1 MKQIL
6 DAILNEKPK
15 KLILDTDTYNEV
27 DDQFAVAYA
36 MLSPELQMLS
46 FNAAP
51 FLNNRSS
58 SAEDGMEKSFNEL
71 IRITSLTKPDHNIPI
86 YRGSRFFMTDRSI
99 PVDSPAAHN
108 IIDTVK
114 GLPAGERLYIAVIG
128 AATNVA
134 SALVMCPE
142 IKERITVVWLAGN
155 SYMSGQ
161 PREFNMHGDL
171 CAAQIMFDCG
181 VPLLQIPCDG
191 VCTELATTIPE
202 LDCYLKGKNELCDYL
217 CGIVRGYTD
226 DTFCWSKVIWDVS
239 AVACLIL
246 PDSMNRVILP
256 TPMIPDRFYSFDAG
270 RHPYIYVRKLYRD
283 EIFRDLFRK
292 LANK

>member
-6 DAILNEKPK
+6 DAVLHEKPK

-36 MLSPELQMLS
+36 MLSPELRLLS
-46 FNAAP
+46 LNAAP
-51 FLNNRSS
+51 FLNDRSV
-58 SAEDGMEKSFNEL
+58 SAGDGMEKSFEEL
-71 IRITSLTKPDHNIPI
+71 ERITALTRPGHNIPI
-86 YRGSRFFMTDRSI
+86 FRGSRSFMTERDK

-114 GLPAGERLYIAVIG
+114 TLPDGERLYIAVIG

-134 SALVMCPE
+134 SAIVAAPE
-142 IKERITVVWLAGN
+142 IKDRIVIVWLAGN
-155 SYMSGQ
+155 SYMSPH

-171 CAAQIMFDCG
+171 PAAQVLFDCG
-181 VPLLQIPCDG
+181 APLLQIPCDG
-191 VCTELATTIPE
+191 VCTELATTVPE
-202 LDCYLKGKNELCDYL
+202 LDFYLKGKNNLCDYL
-217 CGIVRGYTD
+217 CDIVRGYTHD
-226 DTFCWSKVIWDVS
+226 AYAWSKVIWDVS
-239 AVACLIL
+239 AIACLIL
-246 PDSMNRVILP
+246 PNCMNRVILP
-256 TPMIPDRFYSFDAG
+256 APMVLDRFYSFDAG

-292 LANK
+292 LADK